1 VKTPHSSNRAL
12 FVQQS
17 NLVANVEDLGKEND
31 GFWVPLYIKS
41 NLIADAEIVL
51 CIAEYS
57 H

>member
-1 VKTPHSSNRAL
+1 VKTHSSYRAL